1 MTAGDPKVTLDLAQ
15 SHGLTAEEYDRIIR
29 RLGREPTFTELGLFS
44 ALWSEH
50 CAYKH
55 SRVFLR
61 SLPTRA
67 AHVLQGP
74 GENAGIVDLGGDLA
88 LTFKIESHNHP
99 SFIEPFQG
107 AATGVGGILRDIFT
121 MGARPIAVLDSLRFG
136 DPADPRQRRLIEGV
150 VSGIGWYGNCFGVP
164 NLGGEV
170 GFAPEYAGNPLVNAM
185 AVGLVSKRGIFR
197 ARAEGVGNPVF
208 YVGAKTGRDGIHGAT
223 MASSTFD
230 ETAEERRP
238 TVQVGDPFTEKLL
251 LEACLEAMATG
262 AIVGIQDMGAAGL
275 ACACSEM
282 PARSSMGMEIEAS
295 RVPQR
300 ETGMTPY
307 EVMLSES
314 QERMLLV
321 AERGREDEVRR
332 TFAKW
337 DLDAVEIGTVTGDGL
352 LRVRFHGSV
361 VAEVPVKALADEAP
375 VYEKPTARPEW
386 QDALERFDPLAAL
399 ASPESCDEASQ
410 ALLTL
415 LASPGIASK
424 EWVYRQYDQQVGI
437 NSLVLP
443 GSDAGV
449 LRIKGTR
456 IGVAVTTDCNA
467 RFVYLDPR
475 VGAAMAVAEAARNL
489 SVSGAR
495 PLGLTD
501 CLNFGSPERPEILWQ
516 FKEAVAGITE
526 ACGALEIP
534 VVGGN
539 VSFYNETLGQAVL
552 PTPVIG
558 MAGILD
564 DAEARCTQWFAE
576 PGDRVAL
583 LGPEAVSLG
592 GSEWLWLRRQTVAG
606 RLAPLDL
613 SVERAVQEACRAA
626 IAARLLGSA
635 HDCAEGGLAVA
646 LAEACASGPRPMGA
660 DIELGAGG
668 GRADLTLFGE
678 GPSRVVVSVKADR
691 TRHFEQLMS
700 EFRVPWRFIGRV
712 GGDHLRIRA
721 GEASLVDLDLNRIT
735 SAWRGG
741 FERYVS

>member
-1 MTAGDPKVTLDLAQ
+1 
-15 SHGLTAEEYDRIIR
+15 
-29 RLGREPTFTELGLFS
+29 
-44 ALWSEH
+44 
-50 CAYKH
+50 
-55 SRVFLR
+55 
-61 SLPTRA
+61 
-67 AHVLQGP
+67 
-74 GENAGIVDLGGDLA
+74 
-88 LTFKIESHNHP
+88 
-99 SFIEPFQG
+99 
-107 AATGVGGILRDIFT
+107 
-121 MGARPIAVLDSLRFG
+121 
-136 DPADPRQRRLIEGV
+136 
-150 VSGIGWYGNCFGVP
+150 
-164 NLGGEV
+164 
-170 GFAPEYAGNPLVNAM
+170 
-185 AVGLVSKRGIFR
+185 
-197 ARAEGVGNPVF
+197 
-208 YVGAKTGRDGIHGAT
+208 
-223 MASSTFD
+223 
-230 ETAEERRP
+230 
-238 TVQVGDPFTEKLL
+238 
-251 LEACLEAMATG
+251 
-262 AIVGIQDMGAAGL
+262 
-275 ACACSEM
+275 
-282 PARSSMGMEIEAS
+282 
-295 RVPQR
+295 
-300 ETGMTPY
+300 
-307 EVMLSES
+307 
-314 QERMLLV
+314 MLLV
-321 AERGREDEVRR
+321 AERGREEEVRR

-337 DLDAVEIGTVTGDGL
+337 ELDAVEIGTVTSDGL
-352 LRVRFHGSV
+352 LRVRFHGAV

-375 VYEKPTARPEW
+375 VYEKPTARPGW
-386 QDALERFDPLAAL
+386 QDALEAFDPLALPVPAD
-399 ASPESCDEASQ
+399 ASE
-410 ALLTL
+410 ALLSL

-475 VGAAMAVAEAARNL
+475 AGAAMAVAEAARNL

-516 FKEAVAGITE
+516 FKEAVAGISE
-526 ACGALEIP
+526 ACHALEIP

-564 DAEARCTQWFAE
+564 EADARCTQWFAE
-576 PGDRVAL
+576 AGDRVAL
-583 LGPEAVSLG
+583 LGPDAVSLG
-592 GSEWLWLRRQTVAG
+592 GSEWLWVRERTVAG

-646 LAEACASGPRPMGA
+646 LAEACASGPRPLGA
-660 DIELGAGG
+660 EIELGSGG

-678 GPSRVVVSVKADR
+678 GPSRVVVSVKVDR
-691 TRHFEQLMS
+691 ARHFEQLMS

-712 GGDHLRIRA
+712 GGDRLQIRA
-721 GEASLVDLDLNRIT
+721 GGVSLVNLDLNRVT

>member
-1 MTAGDPKVTLDLAQ
+1 
-15 SHGLTAEEYDRIIR
+15 
-29 RLGREPTFTELGLFS
+29 
-44 ALWSEH
+44 
-50 CAYKH
+50 
-55 SRVFLR
+55 
-61 SLPTRA
+61 
-67 AHVLQGP
+67 
-74 GENAGIVDLGGDLA
+74 
-88 LTFKIESHNHP
+88 
-99 SFIEPFQG
+99 
-107 AATGVGGILRDIFT
+107 
-121 MGARPIAVLDSLRFG
+121 
-136 DPADPRQRRLIEGV
+136 
-150 VSGIGWYGNCFGVP
+150 
-164 NLGGEV
+164 
-170 GFAPEYAGNPLVNAM
+170 
-185 AVGLVSKRGIFR
+185 
-197 ARAEGVGNPVF
+197 VGNPVF

-223 MASSTFD
+223 MASATFD

-282 PARSSMGMEIEAS
+282 PARAGTGMEIEAS

-307 EVMLSES
+307 EIMLSES

-321 AERGREDEVRR
+321 AARGREALVRAI
-332 TFAKW
+332 FAKW
-337 DLDAVEIGTVTGDGL
+337 ELDAVEIGTVTDDGL
-352 LRVRFHGSV
+352 LRVRFHGAV
-361 VAEVPVKALADEAP
+361 VAEVPVRALADEAP
-375 VYEKPTARPEW
+375 VYEKPTARPAW
-386 QDALERFDPLAAL
+386 QDALAAFDPLALA
-399 ASPESCDEASQ
+399 ASPDAAE
-410 ALLTL
+410 TL
-415 LASPGIASK
+415 LALVGSPGIASK

-449 LRIKGTR
+449 LRIKGSR

-475 VGAAMAVAEAARNL
+475 VGTAMAVAEAARNL

-516 FKEAVAGITE
+516 FKEAVAGLSE
-526 ACGALEIP
+526 ACHALEIP

-539 VSFYNETLGQAVL
+539 VSFYNETLGRAIL

-564 DAEARCTQWFAE
+564 DAEARSTQWFAS
-576 PGDRVAL
+576 PGDRIAL

-592 GSEWLWLRRQTVAG
+592 GSELLWVRHRKIAG

-613 SVERAVQEACRAA
+613 AVERAVQEACRAA
-626 IAARLLGSA
+626 IGARLLASA
-635 HDCAEGGLAVA
+635 HDCSEGGLTVA
-646 LAEACASGPRPMGA
+646 LAESCVSGPRPVGA
-660 DIELGAGG
+660 EVDLGTIGASPGD
-668 GRADLTLFGE
+668 RDLTLFGE
-678 GPSRVVVSVKADR
+678 GPSRVVVSVKAEAV
-691 TRHFEQLMS
+691 RHFEQLMS
-700 EFRVPWRFIGRV
+700 EFRVPWRFIGTV
-712 GGDHLRIRA
+712 GGERLVVRA
-721 GEASLVDLDLNRIT
+721 GGTSLVDLHLDRIT
-735 SAWRGG
+735 VAWRGG

>member
-1 MTAGDPKVTLDLAQ
+1 VTAGDPKVTLDLAR

-29 RLGREPTFTELGLFS
+29 RLDREPTFTELGLFS

-185 AVGLVSKRGIFR
+185 AVGLVTKRGIFR
-197 ARAEGVGNPVF
+197 ARAEGLGNPVF

-282 PARSSMGMEIEAS
+282 PARASMGMEIEAS

-307 EVMLSES
+307 EIMLSES

-337 DLDAVEIGTVTGDGL
+337 ELDAVEIGTVTGDGL
-352 LRVRFHGSV
+352 LRVRFHGAV

-386 QDALERFDPLAAL
+386 QDALESFDPLAML
-399 ASPESCDEASQ
+399 APLDSGAAVSE

-456 IGVAVTTDCNA
+456 TGVAVTTDCNA

-526 ACGALEIP
+526 ACRALEIP

-583 LGPEAVSLG
+583 LGPDAVSLG
-592 GSEWLWLRRQTVAG
+592 GSEWLWVRRQTVAG

-613 SVERAVQEACRAA
+613 AVERAVQEACRAA

-646 LAEACASGPRPMGA
+646 LAEACTSGPCPLGA
-660 DIELGAGG
+660 EVELGAGG

-691 TRHFEQLMS
+691 ARHFEQLMS

>member
-1 MTAGDPKVTLDLAQ
+1 VTAAEPKVTRDLALA
-15 SHGLTAEEYDRIIR
+15 HGLTAEEYDRIIR
-29 RLGREPTFTELGLFS
+29 RLNREPTFTELGLFS
-44 ALWSEH
+44 SLWSEH

-61 SLPTRA
+61 TLPTRA
-67 AHVLQGP
+67 PHVLQGP

-136 DPADPRQRRLIEGV
+136 DPADPRTRRLIEGV

-170 GFAPEYAGNPLVNAM
+170 GFAPEYGGNPLVNAM
-185 AVGLVSKRGIFR
+185 AVGLVRKAAIFR
-197 ARAEGVGNPVF
+197 ARADGVGNPVL

-223 MASSTFD
+223 MASATFD
-230 ETAEERRP
+230 ETAEARRP

-262 AIVGIQDMGAAGL
+262 AVVGIQDMGAAGL

-282 PARSSMGMEIEAS
+282 PARAGTGMEIEVS

-300 ETGMTPY
+300 EAGMTPY
-307 EVMLSES
+307 EIMLSES

-321 AERGREDEVRR
+321 AARGREDEVRR
-332 TFAKW
+332 IFAKW
-337 DLDAVEIGTVTGDGL
+337 ELDAVAIGTVTDDGL
-352 LRVRFHGSV
+352 LRVRDRGTM

-375 VYEKPTARPEW
+375 VYEKPTARPPW
-386 QDALERFDPLAAL
+386 QDGLEAFDPLSL
-399 ASPESCDEASQ
+399 PEPADLGE
-410 ALLTL
+410 ALLDL
-415 LASPGIASK
+415 LASPAIASK

-456 IGVAVTTDCNA
+456 LGVAVTTDCNA
-467 RFVYLDPR
+467 RFVFLDPR
-475 VGAAMAVAEAARNL
+475 AGTAMAVAEAARNL

-495 PLGLTD
+495 PLGVTD

-516 FKEAVAGITE
+516 FKEAVAGLGE
-526 ACGALEIP
+526 ACRILEIP

-539 VSFYNETLGQAVL
+539 VSFYNETLGQAIL
-552 PTPVIG
+552 PTPIIG
-558 MAGILD
+558 MVGLLD
-564 DAEARCTQWFAE
+564 DVDARCTQWFAGE
-576 PGDRVAL
+576 GDRIAL

-592 GSEWLWLRRQTVAG
+592 GSELLWRRHHMVAG

-613 SVERAVQEACRAA
+613 EVERAVQEACRAA
-626 IAARLLGSA
+626 IGARLVASA

-646 LAEACASGPRPMGA
+646 LAEACVSGPRPRGA
-660 DIELGAGG
+660 EVDLGTGG
-668 GRADLTLFGE
+668 LRGDLTLFGE
-678 GPSRVVVSVKADR
+678 GPSRAVVSVKAEGV
-691 TRHFEQLMS
+691 RHFEQLMG
-700 EFRVPWRFIGRV
+700 EFRVAWRWIGRV
-712 GGDHLRIRA
+712 GGDRLVISGGGA
-721 GEASLVDLDLNRIT
+721 GRVDLDLDRVGR
-735 SAWRGG
+735 AWREG

>member
-1 MTAGDPKVTLDLAQ
+1 
-15 SHGLTAEEYDRIIR
+15 
-29 RLGREPTFTELGLFS
+29 
-44 ALWSEH
+44 
-50 CAYKH
+50 
-55 SRVFLR
+55 
-61 SLPTRA
+61 
-67 AHVLQGP
+67 
-74 GENAGIVDLGGDLA
+74 
-88 LTFKIESHNHP
+88 
-99 SFIEPFQG
+99 
-107 AATGVGGILRDIFT
+107 
-121 MGARPIAVLDSLRFG
+121 
-136 DPADPRQRRLIEGV
+136 
-150 VSGIGWYGNCFGVP
+150 
-164 NLGGEV
+164 
-170 GFAPEYAGNPLVNAM
+170 
-185 AVGLVSKRGIFR
+185 
-197 ARAEGVGNPVF
+197 
-208 YVGAKTGRDGIHGAT
+208 
-223 MASSTFD
+223 
-230 ETAEERRP
+230 
-238 TVQVGDPFTEKLL
+238 
-251 LEACLEAMATG
+251 
-262 AIVGIQDMGAAGL
+262 
-275 ACACSEM
+275 ACSEM

-300 ETGMTPY
+300 EAGMTPY
-307 EVMLSES
+307 EIMLSES

-321 AERGREDEVRR
+321 AERGREEEVRR
-332 TFAKW
+332 IFAKW
-337 DLDAVEIGTVTGDGL
+337 ELDAVEIGTVTDDGL
-352 LRVRFHGSV
+352 LRVRFHGVV

-375 VYEKPTARPEW
+375 VYEKPTARPGW
-386 QDALERFDPLAAL
+386 QDALEAFDPLTLPAPADL
-399 ASPESCDEASQ
+399 SE

-475 VGAAMAVAEAARNL
+475 GGAAMAVAEAARNL

-516 FKEAVAGITE
+516 FKEAVAGISL
-526 ACGALEIP
+526 ACRALEIP

-564 DAEARCTQWFAE
+564 DAEARCTQWFVEA
-576 PGDRVAL
+576 GDRVAL
-583 LGPEAVSLG
+583 LGPDAVSLG
-592 GSEWLWLRRQTVAG
+592 GSEWLWVRQQTLAG

-646 LAEACASGPRPMGA
+646 LAEACASGPRPLGA
-660 DIELGAGG
+660 EIELGSGG
-668 GRADLTLFGE
+668 GRADLMLFGE

-691 TRHFEQLMS
+691 ARHFEQLMS

-712 GGDHLRIRA
+712 GGNRLRIRQ

-741 FERYVS
+741 FERYVG

>member
-1 MTAGDPKVTLDLAQ
+1 
-15 SHGLTAEEYDRIIR
+15 
-29 RLGREPTFTELGLFS
+29 
-44 ALWSEH
+44 
-50 CAYKH
+50 
-55 SRVFLR
+55 
-61 SLPTRA
+61 
-67 AHVLQGP
+67 
-74 GENAGIVDLGGDLA
+74 
-88 LTFKIESHNHP
+88 
-99 SFIEPFQG
+99 
-107 AATGVGGILRDIFT
+107 
-121 MGARPIAVLDSLRFG
+121 
-136 DPADPRQRRLIEGV
+136 
-150 VSGIGWYGNCFGVP
+150 
-164 NLGGEV
+164 
-170 GFAPEYAGNPLVNAM
+170 
-185 AVGLVSKRGIFR
+185 
-197 ARAEGVGNPVF
+197 VGNPVF

-282 PARSSMGMEIEAS
+282 PARSNMGMEIEAS

-300 ETGMTPY
+300 ETRMTPY
-307 EVMLSES
+307 EIMLSES

-321 AERGREDEVRR
+321 AERGREEEVRR

-337 DLDAVEIGTVTGDGL
+337 ELDAVEIGTVTSDGL
-352 LRVRFHGSV
+352 LRVRFHGAV

-375 VYEKPTARPEW
+375 VYEKPTARPGW
-386 QDALERFDPLAAL
+386 QDALEAFDPLALPVPAD
-399 ASPESCDEASQ
+399 ASE
-410 ALLTL
+410 ALLSL

-475 VGAAMAVAEAARNL
+475 AGAAMAVAEAARNL

-516 FKEAVAGITE
+516 FKEAVAGISE
-526 ACGALEIP
+526 ACHALEIP

-564 DAEARCTQWFAE
+564 EADARCTQWFAE
-576 PGDRVAL
+576 AGDRVAL
-583 LGPEAVSLG
+583 LGPDAVSLG
-592 GSEWLWLRRQTVAG
+592 GSEWLWVRERTVAG

-646 LAEACASGPRPMGA
+646 LAEACASGPRPLGA
-660 DIELGAGG
+660 EIELGSGG

-678 GPSRVVVSVKADR
+678 GPSRVVVSVKVDR
-691 TRHFEQLMS
+691 VRHFEQLMS

-712 GGDHLRIRA
+712 GGDRLQIRA
-721 GEASLVDLDLNRIT
+721 GGVSLVNLDLNRVT

>member
-1 MTAGDPKVTLDLAQ
+1 VTAGEPKVTLDLAQ

-29 RLGREPTFTELGLFS
+29 RLDREPTFTELGLFS

-61 SLPTRA
+61 GLPTRA
-67 AHVLQGP
+67 PQVLQGP

-88 LTFKIESHNHP
+88 LAFKIESHNHP

-136 DPADPRQRRLIEGV
+136 DPADPRTRRLIEGV

-170 GFAPEYAGNPLVNAM
+170 GFASEYAGNPLVNAM
-185 AVGLVSKRGIFR
+185 AVGLVSKRAIFR
-197 ARAEGVGNPVF
+197 ARADGVGNPVF

-223 MASSTFD
+223 MASATFD

-282 PARSSMGMEIEAS
+282 PARAGTGMEIEAS

-307 EVMLSES
+307 EIMLSES

-321 AERGREDEVRR
+321 AARGREAQVRAI
-332 TFAKW
+332 FAKW
-337 DLDAVEIGTVTGDGL
+337 ELDAVEIGTVTDDGL
-352 LRVRFHGSV
+352 LRVRFHGAV
-361 VAEVPVKALADEAP
+361 VAEVPVRALADEAP
-375 VYEKPTARPEW
+375 VYEKPTARPAW
-386 QDALERFDPLAAL
+386 QDALAAFDPLAL
-399 ASPESCDEASQ
+399 PASPDAAE
-410 ALLTL
+410 TL
-415 LASPGIASK
+415 LALVGSPGIASK

-449 LRIKGTR
+449 LRIKGSR

-475 VGAAMAVAEAARNL
+475 VGTAMAVAEAARNL

-516 FKEAVAGITE
+516 FKEAVAGLSE
-526 ACGALEIP
+526 ACHALEIP

-539 VSFYNETLGQAVL
+539 VSFYNETLGRAIL

-564 DAEARCTQWFAE
+564 DAEARSTQWFAS
-576 PGDRVAL
+576 PGDRIAL

-592 GSEWLWLRRQTVAG
+592 GSELLWVRHRKIAG

-613 SVERAVQEACRAA
+613 AVERAVQEACRAA
-626 IAARLLGSA
+626 IGARLLASA
-635 HDCAEGGLAVA
+635 HDCSEGGLTVA
-646 LAEACASGPRPMGA
+646 LAESCVSGPRPVGA
-660 DIELGAGG
+660 EVELGTIGASPGD
-668 GRADLTLFGE
+668 RDLTLFGE
-678 GPSRVVVSVKADR
+678 GPSRVVVSVKAEAV
-691 TRHFEQLMS
+691 RHFEQLMS
-700 EFRVPWRFIGRV
+700 EFRVPWRFIGTV
-712 GGDHLRIRA
+712 GGERLVVRT
-721 GEASLVDLDLNRIT
+721 GGTSLVDLHLDRIT
-735 SAWRGG
+735 VAWRGG

>member
-1 MTAGDPKVTLDLAQ
+1 VTAGDPKVTLELAQ

-61 SLPTRA
+61 LLPTRA

-121 MGARPIAVLDSLRFG
+121 MGARPIAILDSLRFG
-136 DPADPRQRRLIEGV
+136 DPADPRTRRLIEGV
-150 VSGIGWYGNCFGVP
+150 VSGISWYGNCFGVP

-185 AVGLVSKRGIFR
+185 AVGLVPKRGIFR
-197 ARAEGVGNPVF
+197 ARADGVGNPVF

-251 LEACLEAMATG
+251 LEACLEAMDTG

-282 PARSSMGMEIEAS
+282 PARTGMGMEIEAS

-300 ETGMTPY
+300 ESGMTPY
-307 EVMLSES
+307 EIMLSES

-321 AERGREDEVRR
+321 AARGREEDVRR

-337 DLDAVEIGTVTGDGL
+337 ELDAVEIGTVTDDGL
-352 LRVRFHGSV
+352 LRVCFHGAV

-375 VYEKPTARPEW
+375 VYEKPTARPGW
-386 QDALERFDPLAAL
+386 QDALAAFDPLTLPTCSDPSELSAT
-399 ASPESCDEASQ
+399 
-410 ALLTL
+410 LLDL

-456 IGVAVTTDCNA
+456 TGVAVTTDCNA

-475 VGAAMAVAEAARNL
+475 AGAAMAVAEAARNL

-516 FKEAVAGITE
+516 FKEAVAGISET
-526 ACGALEIP
+526 CRVLEIP

-539 VSFYNETLGQAVL
+539 VSFYNETLGQAIL

-564 DAEARCTQWFAE
+564 DVEARCTQWFAE
-576 PGDRVAL
+576 EGDRIAV
-583 LGPEAVSLG
+583 LGPDTVSLG
-592 GSEWLWLRRQTVAG
+592 GSEWLWVRHRQVAG

-613 SVERAVQEACRAA
+613 SVERGVQEACRAA
-626 IAARLLGSA
+626 IGARLLGSA
-635 HDCAEGGLAVA
+635 HDCAEGGLAVT
-646 LAEACASGPRPMGA
+646 LAEACASGPRP
-660 DIELGAGG
+660 LGAEVDLGAAA

-678 GPSRVVVSVKADR
+678 GPSRVLVSVKVDR
-691 TRHFEQLMS
+691 AQHFEQLMK
-700 EFRVPWRFIGRV
+700 EFRVEWRFIGRV
-712 GGDHLRIRA
+712 GGERLRIRD
-721 GEASLVDLDLNRIT
+721 GERSLVDLDLQRIA